1 MSYRRDAQLIMLD
14 ARPHDALRLTI
25 AEDRRTHVKG
35 CRGQRRPPE
44 GQWRAVER
52 VLRDVSG
59 GHRSQKHEFIL
70 LECPDPRCD
79 ATVVIRAAD
88 LSRIVALALPL

>member
-25 AEDRRTHVKG
+25 AEDRRPHAKG
-35 CRGQRRPPE
+35 CHGQRQPPE
-44 GQWRAVER
+44 SQWLVVER
-52 VLRDVSG
+52 VLRDASG
-59 GHRSQKHEFIL
+59 GHRGQGHEFIL
-70 LECPDPRCD
+70 LECPDPCCG
-79 ATVVIRAAD
+79 ATVVVRAAD